1 MYKPPFSLTN
11 KMLSSSINISEK
23 ITKLSAFKSLRKMPI
38 LRRNNHIKSIQS
50 SLAIEANSLT
60 LKEVKD
66 VIDGKVVI
74 GPQNEILEVKNA
86 YNAYKKVDDLEPYS
100 EKDLIAVHQIF
111 TKGLIVDKGYRNNN
125 EGVFDGEKVI
135 FVAPPPN
142 MVPTLMHNLFS
153 WLKDD
158 NETPILIKSCVFH
171 YEFVFIHP
179 FSDGNG
185 RTARFWQNLILSKW
199 NKVFSY
205 VPIESEIKN
214 YQNEYYEAIST
225 SHLNGDSNAFVELM
239 LELIEKSI
247 DKMLVTLEKEK
258 RTISAEVN
266 RLLDVMEYDVSY
278 SALELIKLLDI
289 KSRDT
294 LRNTYLNPAIENGL
308 VEMSNRNNPKSKN
321 QKYIKKWN

>member
-1 MYKPPFSLTN
+1 
-11 KMLSSSINISEK
+11 
-23 ITKLSAFKSLRKMPI
+23 MPI

-86 YNAYKKVDDLEPYS
+86 DNAYKKVDDLDPYS

-111 TKGLIVDKGYRNNN
+111 TKGLIEDKGYRNNN
-125 EGVFDGEKVI
+125 EGVFDGGKVI
-135 FVAPPPN
+135 FAAPPPN

-205 VPIESEIKN
+205 VPIELEIKN

-258 RTISAEVN
+258 RTISSEVN